1 MSSAPHRDIP
11 SRTPSAP
18 PSPFLARKHSKED
31 VENAALM
38 ANFINQNINGSARE
52 PDGQEPQ
59 KADHD
64 QGASNS
70 TAAPPQEISEYHNID
85 DA

>member
-1 MSSAPHRDIP
+1 
-11 SRTPSAP
+11 
-18 PSPFLARKHSKED
+18 
-31 VENAALM
+31 M

-59 KADHD
+59 KADRDH
-64 QGASNS
+64 GASNG

-85 DA
+85 DAVNYQSHANSPGSTQ